1 MSMVNFVLRRFLHMI
16 PLLAIVSIIVFLVIA
31 LPPGDYITTRAMELE
46 RQGHRNA
53 LQELEV
59 LRKRYGLDK
68 PMYVQY
74 WLWIS
79 HFVVGDFGDSFAYNL
94 PVSELI
100 WQNML
105 LTIVISLATMAF
117 TWAVAIPIGVYSA
130 THQYSLG
137 DQIFSVISFIGL
149 ATPSFLLALI
159 LMVISVYVFKSPVS
173 GLFSPG
179 METEPWSMAKL
190 WDLIKHLWLP
200 IFLVGMGSTASLVR
214 IMRGNLLDILGQ
226 QYVLSARGRGLRE
239 QIVIWKHA
247 VRMAI
252 NPLISIIGMQFPNI
266 ISGSVIISIV
276 LSLPTSG
283 PLLYRALR
291 NQDMYL
297 AGSFLML
304 LSLMLIVG
312 NFLAD
317 LTLAWVD
324 PRIRFD

>member
-1 MSMVNFVLRRFLHMI
+1 MI
-16 PLLAIVSIIVFLVIA
+16 PLLTIVSIIVFLVIT

-94 PVSELI
+94 PVAELI
-100 WQNML
+100 GQNML

-137 DQIFSVISFIGL
+137 DQIFSVVSFAGL

-179 METEPWSMAKL
+179 METEPWSVAKL

-239 QIVIWKHA
+239 QIVTWKHA

-304 LSLMLIVG
+304 LSLMLIIG

-317 LTLAWVD
+317 LALAWVD
-324 PRIRFD
+324 PRIRFE

>member
-1 MSMVNFVLRRFLHMI
+1 MVTYILRRFLHMI
-16 PLLAIVSIIVFLVIA
+16 PLLTIVSIVVFAVIA

-53 LQELEV
+53 LQELEG
-59 LRKRYGLDK
+59 LRRRYGLDK
-68 PMYVQY
+68 PIYVQY

-79 HFVVGDFGDSFAYNL
+79 NFVRGDFGDSFAYNL
-94 PVSELI
+94 PVRELI
-100 WQNML
+100 AQNML
-105 LTIVISLATMAF
+105 LTVVISLTTMAF
-117 TWAVAIPIGVYSA
+117 TWALAIPIGVFSA

-137 DQIFSVISFIGL
+137 DQIFSMISFAGL
-149 ATPSFLLALI
+149 AIPSFLLALI
-159 LMVISVYVFKSPVS
+159 LMVISVYVFETPIS

-179 METEPWSMAKL
+179 METEPWSVAKV
-190 WDLIKHLWLP
+190 WDLLKHLWLP
-200 IFLVGMGSTASLVR
+200 IFLIGMGSTASLVR

-226 QYVLSARGRGLRE
+226 QYVLSARGRGLKE
-239 QIVIWKHA
+239 QVVIWKHA

-252 NPLISIIGMQFPNI
+252 NPLISIIGMQFPNV

-304 LSLMLIVG
+304 LSLMLVLG

-317 LTLAWVD
+317 LALAWVD
-324 PRIRFD
+324 PRIKFE